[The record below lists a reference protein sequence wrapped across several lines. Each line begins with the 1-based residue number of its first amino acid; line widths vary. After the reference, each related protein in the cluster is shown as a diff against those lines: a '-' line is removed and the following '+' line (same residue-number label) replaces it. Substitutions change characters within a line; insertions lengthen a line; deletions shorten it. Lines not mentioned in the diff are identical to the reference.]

1 MSQNLCMMCKEDMGE
16 CNPRQF
22 CGKTYCRNEDYI
34 LAQRAEDIERL
45 TEKRKAIGKIM
56 ATCPL
61 SVEGDI
67 IREALQVAL
76 TDCEAQIITL
86 EELY

>member
-1 MSQNLCMMCKEDMGE
+1 MGE
-16 CNPRQF
+16 CNPRQY

-34 LAQRAEDIERL
+34 LAQRAEDIKRL
-45 TEKRKAIGKIM
+45 TEKRKAICKIM
-56 ATCPL
+56 ATCSP

-67 IREALQVAL
+67 IREALQAAL
-76 TDCEAQIITL
+76 TECEAQIITL